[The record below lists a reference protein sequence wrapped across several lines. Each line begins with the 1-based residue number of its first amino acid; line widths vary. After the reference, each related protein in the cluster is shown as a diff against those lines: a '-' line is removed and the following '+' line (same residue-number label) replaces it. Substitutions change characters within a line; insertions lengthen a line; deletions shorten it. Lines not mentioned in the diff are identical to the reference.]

1 MYKLLEFIRSTY
13 VVLLFVVIEAVAFR
27 CYAHSSAYT
36 EARLLARSNEVAGS
50 VHGFFAGVKHY
61 FELGRENRLLT
72 ARVAELQTLLSEY
85 RSAET
90 EARLDGYMDC
100 NAHTQY
106 ELTTAAVVSNSI
118 NKQRN
123 FIVLNRGLRDGV
135 APDMAVLSPDG
146 AMVGYVVECS
156 ERYAVAI
163 SILNTS
169 FRASGKIAG
178 SDYFGSIL
186 WDGSDPYRVTMA
198 ELSKYAEPQ
207 VGDEVVSTGFSQY
220 FPAEIPIGT
229 IERVVL
235 NEARTAYTVDVRL
248 AVDVS
253 GLGDVILVRNNDLHE
268 VETLRASDKVKEL
281 NERP

>member
-1 MYKLLEFIRSTY
+1 MNKLLEFIRSTY
-13 VVLLFVVIEAVAFR
+13 VVLLFVVIEAVAFHY
-27 CYAHSSAYT
+27 YAQSSAYT
-36 EARLLARSNEVAGS
+36 QARLLARSNEVAGS
-50 VHGFFAGVKHY
+50 VHGFFSGVKHY
-61 FELGRENRLLT
+61 FGLGRENRLLM
-72 ARVAELQTLLSEY
+72 ARVEELQTELARY

-90 EARLDGYMDC
+90 AARLDGYMAG
-100 NAHTQY
+100 NTNTQY
-106 ELTTAAVVSNSI
+106 EMTTAAVVSNSI
-118 NKQRN
+118 NKRRN

-178 SDYFGSIL
+178 GDYFGSIL
-186 WDGSDPYRVTMA
+186 WDGSDPRRVTMT
-198 ELSKYAEPQ
+198 ELSKYAEPR

-220 FPAEIPIGT
+220 FPSEIPIGT
-229 IERVVL
+229 VERAEL
-235 NEARTAYTVDVRL
+235 NDGRTAYTADVRL

-253 GLGDVILVRNNDLHE
+253 GLGDVILVRNNDLQE
-268 VETLRASDKVKEL
+268 VQTLRSGDKVKEL
-281 NERP
+281 NDRP

>member
-13 VVLLFVVIEAVAFR
+13 VVLLFVVIEAVALHY
-27 CYAHSSAYT
+27 YAHSSAYT
-36 EARLLARSNEVAGS
+36 QARLLARSNELAGS
-50 VHGFFAGVKHY
+50 VHGFFSGVKHY
-61 FELGRENRLLT
+61 FELGRENRLLM
-72 ARVAELQTLLSEY
+72 ARVEALQTELARY

-90 EARLDGYMDC
+90 EARLDGYMAGND
-100 NAHTQY
+100 TPY
-106 ELTTAAVVSNSI
+106 EMTTAAVVSNSI
-118 NKQRN
+118 NKLRN

-178 SDYFGSIL
+178 GDYFGSIL
-186 WDGSDPYRVTMA
+186 WDGSDPRRVTMT
-198 ELSKYAEPQ
+198 ELSKYSEPH

-220 FPAEIPIGT
+220 FPSEIPIGT
-229 IERVVL
+229 VERAEL
-235 NEARTAYTVDVRL
+235 NEGRTAYTVDVRL

-253 GLGDVILVRNNDLHE
+253 GLGDVILVRNKDLRE
-268 VETLRASDKVKEL
+268 VESLRSSDKVKEL